1 MTESHERITELKR
14 LETAGD
20 LDACEEEWTEGLE
33 KESGQEMLVE
43 YNRFRLRNLP
53 KLEKKRPAVLVGA
66 INNYSFPNFHTLDL
80 LKVADVVSLT
90 ARLMAIKHPDR
101 LSYEWEVDRFP
112 TICSRLP
119 NGFQPDLFWD
129 AQAAHSHIHPQGLE
143 EAPFPTVAGLCHVQQ
158 AQVCRSFAMLFDFVA
173 PVGRSF
179 DPFFLKNGRA
189 QVLKLPFGLN
199 WASFHDIF
207 SAKPNIEADIDL
219 SLTFAP
225 SDDPVYG
232 GLRGKVVKI
241 VERFRQ
247 KWGEQY
253 HIEIVS
259 GLQKDEYEEI
269 LGRSRISVNVVG
281 LNGPYNYRT
290 CEIMNAGALLL
301 QLDTTLNPSPS
312 DDEELFVEGEHFVR
326 FQLDNF
332 EEIALDLLR
341 NPNRVDAISA
351 AGAKHLLEEYS
362 YERIYENLI
371 REVTAQWQ
379 GPEREIPPEA
389 GDFLLGSA
397 MCFQAS
403 TTDFPTLG
411 TSLLLP
417 FLSYQEKVMLYANV
431 LAFLPEMLEVFDRLS
446 LAMLMRES
454 DPVKTELLQSGEI
467 SEFADYLL
475 KKDES
480 HPALLWNFLALAA
493 ENGWLPRH
501 ELIEVSKTHLKN
513 MEWPA
518 FDGCFWLLRHQ
529 ARPNWVSP
537 NTFSQILTRR
547 LVVAIFEN
555 EDGDEGEWRI
565 YRDYLVEIL
574 SLRED
579 T

>member
-1 MTESHERITELKR
+1 MDEPHDRITELKS
-14 LETAGD
+14 LETEGD
-20 LDACEEEWTEGLE
+20 LDACEDGWTKGLE
-33 KESGQEMLVE
+33 QESSQEMLVE

-66 INNYSFPNFHTLDL
+66 INNYLFPNFHTLDL

-90 ARLMAIKHPDR
+90 ARLVETKHPDR
-101 LSYEWEVDRFP
+101 LSYEWEMDRFP
-112 TICSRLP
+112 AICSRLP
-119 NGFQPDLFWD
+119 NGFVPDLFWD

-158 AQVCRSFAMLFDFVA
+158 TQVCRSLAMLFDFVA

-179 DPFFLKNGRA
+179 DPFFFNNGRA

-199 WASFHDIF
+199 WASFHNIF
-207 SAKPNIEADIDL
+207 PEQQKTAADIDL
-219 SLTFAP
+219 SLTF
-225 SDDPVYG
+225 SSNIDPVYG
-232 GLRGKVVKI
+232 GLREKVVRI

-247 KWGEQY
+247 KWGVKY
-253 HIEIVS
+253 RIEIVS
-259 GLQKDEYEEI
+259 DLEKDKYQEI

-301 QLDTTLNPSPS
+301 QLDTALNPFPS
-312 DDEELFVEGEHFVR
+312 DDEELFLEGEHFVR

-332 EEIALDLLR
+332 EETVLGLLR
-341 NPNRVDAISA
+341 NPDRIDTISA
-351 AGAKHLLEEYS
+351 TGKKYLKEEYS
-362 YERIYENLI
+362 YERIYEKLI
-371 REVTAQWQ
+371 REVTARWQ
-379 GPEREIPPEA
+379 GQEREISPEA

-397 MCFQAS
+397 MCYQAS
-403 TTDFPTLG
+403 TPHFSTIG
-411 TSLLLP
+411 SSLILP
-417 FLSYQEKVMLYANV
+417 FLSYEDKIMLYSNT
-431 LAFLPEMLEVFDRLS
+431 LAFLPEMLEAFDRVS
-446 LAMLMRES
+446 LAMLIQES
-454 DPVKTELLQSGEI
+454 DPIKTKTLQTGEM

-501 ELIEVSKTHLKN
+501 ELVEISKTHLKN

-518 FDGCFWLLRHQ
+518 FDGCFWLMRHQ

-555 EDGDEGEWRI
+555 EDGNEGEWRI

-574 SLRED
+574 SLPEY